1 MRNERQEERER
12 QEKQKKGGDS
22 LDKIDGRPLEQFLV
36 NVEIGWILLNI
47 KNLVKMWF
55 TSRIKDPGS

>member
-22 LDKIDGRPLEQFLV
+22 LDKIDGRPFGHVLV
-36 NVEIGWILLNI
+36 NVDIGWILPW
-47 KNLVKMWF
+47 KNLQYQ
-55 TSRIKDPGS
+55 R